1 MMLITPQKVRFMENL
16 ITKVCSAQKARK
28 VKEEGMK
35 KKGKKR
41 KFGKRYGE
49 RKRKERKEE

>member
-1 MMLITPQKVRFMENL
+1 MLPESSQRGRTTR
-16 ITKVCSAQKARK
+16 KARK

-35 KKGKKR
+35 KGKKR
-41 KFGKRYGE
+41 KFGKRNGE